1 VSAADGVS
9 AVDGTAGTGGAI
21 EGDQRVARDGKQH
34 EGASVADG
42 PGGEQRVSDGAA
54 GAAGAAGGAGT
65 VALDVSRVTKDAL
78 DDAVVRAV
86 EGAVSSRECGAVV
99 TFRGVVRDVDGGRDV
114 TGLDYEAH
122 PDATEVLRRCC
133 AAVSAETGLRVAAV
147 HRYGVLT
154 IGDVALVASV
164 ASGHR
169 AEAFAACSLLVE
181 RIKAEVPIWKRQHF
195 TDGDSE
201 WVGL

>member
-9 AVDGTAGTGGAI
+9 AVDGTAGSGGTI
-21 EGDQRVARDGKQH
+21 EGDQRVARDGKQR

-54 GAAGAAGGAGT
+54 GGAGT
-65 VALDVSRVTKDAL
+65 VALDMSRVTKDAL

>member
-1 VSAADGVS
+1 MS
-9 AVDGTAGTGGAI
+9 GAPGA
-21 EGDQRVARDGKQH
+21 EDGKTTAAAPH
-34 EGASVADG
+34 GAPA
-42 PGGEQRVSDGAA
+42 PG
-54 GAAGAAGGAGT
+54 
-65 VALDVSRVTKDAL
+65 DVSRVTRDVL
-78 DDAVVRAV
+78 DDAVVRSV
-86 EGAVSSRECGAVV
+86 EGAVSSRACGAVV

-122 PDATEVLRRCC
+122 PDASEVLRRCC

>member
-1 VSAADGVS
+1 MSGTPRAEDGKT
-9 AVDGTAGTGGAI
+9 TAGDPHGAP
-21 EGDQRVARDGKQH
+21 A
-34 EGASVADG
+34 
-42 PGGEQRVSDGAA
+42 PG
-54 GAAGAAGGAGT
+54 
-65 VALDVSRVTKDAL
+65 DVSRVTSDVL
-78 DDAVVRAV
+78 DDAVVRSV

-122 PDATEVLRRCC
+122 PDATQVLRRCC

-169 AEAFAACSLLVE
+169 AEAFAVCSLLVE

>member
-1 VSAADGVS
+1 M
-9 AVDGTAGTGGAI
+9 DGTAGSGGAI

-42 PGGEQRVSDGAA
+42 PGGEQRVSD

-133 AAVSAETGLRVAAV
+133 AAVSAETGLCVAAV

>member
-1 VSAADGVS
+1 M
-9 AVDGTAGTGGAI
+9 DGTGTTT
-21 EGDQRVARDGKQH
+21 EGDQTVTRDEKQH
-34 EGASVADG
+34 EGAPVADAG
-42 PGGEQRVSDGAA
+42 REQPGIDGQGGAA
-54 GAAGAAGGAGT
+54 AR
-65 VALDVSRVTKDAL
+65 DVSRVTRDVL
-78 DDAVVRAV
+78 DDAVVRSV

-169 AEAFAACSLLVE
+169 AEAFEACSLLVE

>member
-1 VSAADGVS
+1 MS
-9 AVDGTAGTGGAI
+9 AVDGTAGSGGAI

-54 GAAGAAGGAGT
+54 GAAGAAGGAGAA
-65 VALDVSRVTKDAL
+65 ALDVSRVTKDVL